1 MQGVE
6 AVVLGSLSSSNL
18 SLTLNLSSLGILS
31 NLSPWDSL
39 ALRTNIFISAIPSKV
54 THLAT
59 LVACIG
65 TLHTFTHVIPS
76 TLWALRISPRHWT
89 LIFVKSLIRKIGPL
103 PLWLLT
109 TITLLVETTFKTR
122 PLQIPHS
129 PFTKFPIFHL
139 LHISHKS
146 REIHLCMEKSGLTL
160 ATNRLT

>member
-6 AVVLGSLSSSNL
+6 AVVLRSLSSS
-18 SLTLNLSSLGILS
+18 SLTLTFYLTLPSLGILS
-31 NLSPWDSL
+31 NLPSRSHL
-39 ALRTNIFISAIPSKV
+39 ALRTNIFTSAIPSKV

-59 LVACIG
+59 LVAYIG

-109 TITLLVETTFKTR
+109 TITLLVETTFK
-122 PLQIPHS
+122 
-129 PFTKFPIFHL
+129 
-139 LHISHKS
+139 
-146 REIHLCMEKSGLTL
+146 M
-160 ATNRLT
+160 